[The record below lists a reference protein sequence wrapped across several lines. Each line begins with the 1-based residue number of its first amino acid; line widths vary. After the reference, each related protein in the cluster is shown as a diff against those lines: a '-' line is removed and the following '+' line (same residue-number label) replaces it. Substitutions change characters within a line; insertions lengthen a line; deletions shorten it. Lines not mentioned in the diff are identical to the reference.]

1 MRVRGPRVVD
11 RVIAED
17 KPRRSTFDRLAQTD
31 SGEPRADGSLC
42 AYEFEVAEAEA
53 SPRGLP
59 SAF

>member
-53 SPRGLP
+53 SP
-59 SAF
+59 